1 MVKGPFSLDRV
12 FLPRTKQE
20 TDLKGVADE
29 VLPIG
34 QNLSQLS
41 TVLFLFTNMLVEL
54 KRHLIFFFY
63 LFMHVCV
70 SFGVNVNISVGPLEG

>member
-54 KRHLIFFFY
+54 KRHLIFFLLIY
-63 LFMHVCV
+63 ACVCV
-70 SFGVNVNISVGPLEG
+70 LWCECEH

>member
-1 MVKGPFSLDRV
+1 MKWSRGHLVLTV

-54 KRHLIFFFY
+54 KRHLIFFY

>member
-54 KRHLIFFFY
+54 KRHLIFFFTY
-63 LFMHVCV
+63 LCMCVC
-70 SFGVNVNISVGPLEG
+70 PLV